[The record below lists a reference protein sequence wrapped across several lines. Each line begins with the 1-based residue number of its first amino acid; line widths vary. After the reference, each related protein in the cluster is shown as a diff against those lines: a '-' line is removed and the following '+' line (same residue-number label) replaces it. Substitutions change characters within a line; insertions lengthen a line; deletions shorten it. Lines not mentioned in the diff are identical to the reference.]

1 MRRPKTGQVRIPSPF
16 DATASKTE
24 RTAVAILMHWM
35 RQIIER
41 ENLDLGLP
49 DVDTSGADRKSPDT
63 VIYESRRS
71 QNVLCVIEAKPP
83 YYDVLDYEQLKKPAW
98 DKANNRRARYFATTN
113 FQELIWFNT
122 EKANALRPAEEQ
134 VVDKYHLSELEDLNL
149 IEETRYKESIIK
161 QLERFLTKLYAVHLG
176 KEPEP
181 KQAIDEFLIYRL
193 HDKIRRLARYYASII
208 EDQCH
213 KDKTFSAKL
222 SKWFNDQGWSF
233 GWSPQDFDKA
243 ARQTAYLLVNKI
255 LFYDLLQAKR
265 PEKLDP
271 LQIPQ
276 GLTKGAQL
284 QKILQSFFDEVLDI
298 DYETIYTTD
307 FIDTIA
313 FPDQKEVVAE
323 VKELISILQ
332 EYDFS
337 KLGYD
342 IIGGIFQK
350 LIPQDERHNLGQY
363 FTNPDVVDLILC
375 FCEVKPESKVFDPAC
390 GAGTFLVRAYQHKK
404 LMNQY
409 LKHEDILET
418 LWGNDIAKF
427 PAHLST
433 INLAINDLSVDHNYP
448 NIMQEDFFDLL
459 TTTQGFDMP
468 EKWRRVRAKTLRGK
482 EREIEYPR
490 WFDCVVGNPPYTRQ
504 EEIAEIAPEDR
515 QYKGKLIDK
524 ALQDI
529 NGRKLADIPRRAG
542 IYAYFFV
549 HGAKF
554 LRNGGR
560 FGFVVSES
568 WLDVDYGKGLQEFFL
583 KQYKIVAIIGSKVE
597 RWFEDADI
605 NTCIVIL
612 EKCSGDDHRRE
623 RDDNLVRFVYLKKP
637 LRYFIPPA
645 QDIWEK
651 QVARISAIKDK
662 FMKTILAHSDLYE
675 GDDFRIFPK
684 RQKEFWEEGYD
695 AEEHK
700 YTGAK
705 WGKYLRAPDIF
716 FKILEKGKGKLV
728 PLKQI
733 AGVRRGFTT
742 GADPWFYVKDI
753 TDTATE
759 DELTRMAKQSNYRGK
774 ISDLRLIQ
782 SGDGSKWLVE
792 RAFVHTVAR
801 NPDDFRNIL
810 IETEK
815 VDNFV
820 VSVNEAIASTKKRLV
835 NKYILHGQRNPYN
848 MGKGRREIPS
858 NTRTCSSR
866 TNWYQLPD
874 IAPTRLLWEK
884 AFDRYHRH
892 FLADKPILAN
902 QRFYPIYPHNP
913 EDTDLI
919 AASLNS
925 PITSLYLEFQRTIMG
940 LGAVEAT
947 VEEAKQALV
956 VDPEVIDST
965 SKERV
970 TRAMSQLAGRP
981 VLSLFSELGAS
992 SPDEVSLDKVKPD
1005 RRELDSLIMGDILG
1019 LTDEEQLEVYRAV
1032 IDLVKSRL
1040 EKAKSFGKRKKTK
1053 EGIDIDLLVKL
1064 VMEKVGGE
1072 TLGRFYQERVLSQ
1085 KALYTKT
1092 LPRMTGDISIK
1103 QSLMGWRLYSGKQ
1116 SIDCASEVE
1125 ARYLKVWLEA
1135 GIDQVKVP
1143 QNKSYLQTVV
1153 PQLESLKQKIDEVM
1167 EPYLNSI
1174 VNIKTRD
1181 RILHQLWV
1189 QITKGVRA
1197 D

>member
-1 MRRPKTGQVRIPSPF
+1 MRKPKAGQVRIPSPF
-16 DATASKTE
+16 ETTTTKTE
-24 RTAVAILMHWM
+24 RSAVAVLMHWM

-41 ENLDLGLP
+41 ENVDLGLP

-149 IEETRYKESIIK
+149 IEEPRYRDSIVRE
-161 QLERFLTKLYAVHLG
+161 LERFLTKLYAVHTDR
-176 KEPEP
+176 EPEP
-181 KQAIDEFLIYRL
+181 KQAIDEWLIYLL
-193 HDKIRRLARYYASII
+193 HDKVKRLSRYYAPLI

-213 KDKTFSAKL
+213 KDKTFSTKL
-222 SKWFNDQGWSF
+222 GKWFNDQGWSF
-233 GWSPQDFDKA
+233 GWSRQDFDKA

-276 GLTKGAQL
+276 SLTKGAQL
-284 QKILQSFFDEVLDI
+284 QKILQSFFDEIIINI

-313 FPDQKEVVAE
+313 FPDEKEVVAE
-323 VKELISILQ
+323 VKELVSILQ

-337 KLGYD
+337 KLGYE

-350 LIPQDERHNLGQY
+350 LIPQEERHNLGQY

-375 FCEVKPESKVFDPAC
+375 FCLRQEGDKVFDPAC

-459 TTTQGFDMP
+459 TTAQGFDMP

-504 EEIAEIAPEDR
+504 EEIALIEPQDR
-515 QYKGKLIDK
+515 EYKGKLIDK

-554 LRNGGR
+554 LRNDGR

-583 KQYKIVAIIGSKVE
+583 KNYKIIAIIGSKLE

-612 EKCSGDDHRRE
+612 EKCSGDDKRHK

-651 QVARISAIKDK
+651 QVTRINAIKDK
-662 FMKTILAHSDLYE
+662 FIKTILAHNDLYD

-684 RQKEFWEEGYD
+684 RQKELWEEGYD
-695 AEEHK
+695 TEEQK

-728 PLKQI
+728 PLKQL
-733 AGVRRGFTT
+733 AEVKRGFTT
-742 GADPWFYVKDI
+742 GANEFSYLTEEEIKRRGIEKEFWMRKDKKGRWVPNYVIKSPRECKSIVVKPEDLKYRVLMIHKDKKQLKGTNVLKYIEEGERKGYHRRPTCASRERWYDLGSQPSPDGIWFKAFNDRVVSPQNKHSFFSSDRFYAIYTKDK
-753 TDTATE
+753 A
-759 DELTRMAKQSNYRGK
+759 
-774 ISDLRLIQ
+774 ISDSLFLYLNSTLPFLIVELNGRVNLGEGALDNMTYEAAAMPVLDVRKYAV
-782 SGDGSKWLVE
+782 SSDG
-792 RAFVHTVAR
+792 
-801 NPDDFRNIL
+801 I
-810 IETEK
+810 
-815 VDNFV
+815 
-820 VSVNEAIASTKKRLV
+820 
-835 NKYILHGQRNPYN
+835 G
-848 MGKGRREIPS
+848 REI
-858 NTRTCSSR
+858 
-866 TNWYQLPD
+866 
-874 IAPTRLLWEK
+874 
-884 AFDRYHRH
+884 
-892 FLADKPILAN
+892 
-902 QRFYPIYPHNP
+902 
-913 EDTDLI
+913 
-919 AASLNS
+919 
-925 PITSLYLEFQRTIMG
+925 
-940 LGAVEAT
+940 VT
-947 VEEAKQALV
+947 V
-956 VDPEVIDST
+956 
-965 SKERV
+965 
-970 TRAMSQLAGRP
+970 
-981 VLSLFSELGAS
+981 FSELSAD
-992 SPDEVSLDKVKPD
+992 SPAEVSLDKVKPD
-1005 RRELDSLIMGDILG
+1005 RRELDKIIMGEILG

-1032 IDLVKSRL
+1032 VDLVKSRL
-1040 EKAKSFGKRKKTK
+1040 EKAKSFGRRKKTK
-1053 EGIDIDLLVKL
+1053 EGIDIDLVVKL
-1064 VMEKVGGE
+1064 VMEKVGDE
-1072 TLGRFYQERVLSQ
+1072 TLGRFYAERVLSQ
-1085 KALYTKT
+1085 PSLETKT
-1092 LPRMTGDISIK
+1092 LPPAGGDISIK

-1116 SIDCASEVE
+1116 SIDCASEPE

-1135 GIDQVKVP
+1135 DLDEVKVP
-1143 QNKSYLQTVV
+1143 QNEGYLEAIV
-1153 PQLESLKQKIDEVM
+1153 PELESLKQKIDEIIA
-1167 EPYLNSI
+1167 PYLDSI
-1174 VNIKTRD
+1174 VNVKTKD
-1181 RILHQLWV
+1181 RILRQLWLE
-1189 QITKGVRA
+1189 IIRGA
-1197 D
+1197 AGE

>member
-1 MRRPKTGQVRIPSPF
+1 MRKPRAGQVRIPSPF
-16 DATASKTE
+16 ETTTTKTE
-24 RTAVAILMHWM
+24 RSAVAVLMHWM

-63 VIYESRRS
+63 IIYESQRS

-83 YYDVLDYEQLKKPAW
+83 YYDVLDHQQLKKPAW
-98 DKANNRRARYFATTN
+98 DKANSRRARYFATTN

-122 EKANALRPAEEQ
+122 EKVNAMRPAGEQ
-134 VVDKYHLSELEDLNL
+134 VVDKYHLSELEDINL
-149 IEETRYKESIIK
+149 IEEPRYRDSIVRELQK
-161 QLERFLTKLYAVHLG
+161 FLTKLYAVHTDR
-176 KEPEP
+176 EPEP
-181 KQAIDEFLIYRL
+181 KQAIDEWLIYLL
-193 HDKIRRLARYYASII
+193 HDKVKRLSRYYAPLI

-213 KDKTFSAKL
+213 KDKAFSTKL
-222 SKWFNDQGWSF
+222 GRWFNDQGWSF
-233 GWSPQDFDKA
+233 AWHPQDFDKA

-313 FPDQKEVVAE
+313 FPDPREVVAE
-323 VKELISILQ
+323 VRELISTLQ

-375 FCEVKPESKVFDPAC
+375 FCLKQESDKVFDPSC

-433 INLAINDLSVDHNYP
+433 INLAINDLSVDRNYP
-448 NIMQEDFFDLL
+448 NIMQEDFFDFL
-459 TTTQGFDMP
+459 TTEKGFELP
-468 EKWRRVRAKTLRGK
+468 PRWRKARARTLAGD
-482 EREIEYPR
+482 REIEYPR
-490 WFDCVVGNPPYTRQ
+490 WFNCIVGNPPYTRQ
-504 EEIAEIAPEDR
+504 EEMAEIAPEDR
-515 QYKGKLIDK
+515 RYKETTIDK
-524 ALQDI
+524 ALQDT
-529 NGRKLADIPRRAG
+529 NGRILADIARRAG
-542 IYAYFFV
+542 IYVYFFV
-549 HGAKF
+549 HGTKF
-554 LRNGGR
+554 LKNGGR

-583 KQYKIVAIIGSKVE
+583 KNYKIVAIIGSKVE

-612 EKCSGDDHRRE
+612 EKCSGDDHHKE
-623 RDDNLVRFVYLKKP
+623 RDENLVRFVYLKKP

-651 QVARISAIKDK
+651 QVARISAIEGK
-662 FMKTILAHSDLYE
+662 FKKTILAHTDLYE
-675 GDDFRIFPK
+675 ADDFRIFPK
-684 RQKEFWEEGYD
+684 SQKELWEEGYD
-695 AEEHK
+695 AEERK

-705 WGKYLRAPDIF
+705 WGRYLRAPDIF

-733 AGVRRGFTT
+733 AEAKFGIKT
-742 GADPWFYVKDI
+742 GADPWFYVRDM
-753 TDTATE
+753 TNTANQGEISTIA
-759 DELTRMAKQSNYRGK
+759 TQASYKGK
-774 ISDLRLIQ
+774 ISNLRLIQ

-792 RAFVHTVAR
+792 RTFVHPIAK

-810 IETEK
+810 IELDK

-820 VSVNEAIASTKKRLV
+820 VYIHEPPASIKKKLAY
-835 NKYILHGQRNPYN
+835 KYIAHGERHSYN

-858 NTRTCSSR
+858 NTKTCLSR

-884 AFDRYHRH
+884 ASDRYHRH

-902 QRFYPIYPHNP
+902 QRFYPIYPHNRDDI
-913 EDTDLI
+913 EVI

-947 VEEAKQALV
+947 VDEAKESLVLNPDV
-956 VDPEVIDST
+956 VDSPV
-965 SKERV
+965 KERV
-970 TRAMSQLAGRP
+970 KKALSQLAGRP
-981 VLSLFSELGAS
+981 VESLFSELGAN

-1005 RRELDSLIMGDILG
+1005 RRELDKIIMGEILG

-1032 IDLVKSRL
+1032 IDLVKSRI
-1040 EKAKSFGKRKKTK
+1040 EKAKSFGKRKKSK
-1053 EGIDIDLLVKL
+1053 EGIDIDLVTKL
-1064 VMEKVGGE
+1064 VMEKVGDE
-1072 TLGRFYQERVLSQ
+1072 TLGRFYAEKVLTQ
-1085 KALYTKT
+1085 APLETKT
-1092 LPRMTGDISIK
+1092 LPPTGDDISIK
-1103 QSLMGWRLYSGKQ
+1103 QSLMGWRLYSDKH
-1116 SIDCASEVE
+1116 SIDCASELE
-1125 ARYLKVWLEA
+1125 ARYLKVWLET
-1135 GIDQVKVP
+1135 GLDSTKTPGNEDYLKVI
-1143 QNKSYLQTVV
+1143 V
-1153 PQLESLKQKIDEVM
+1153 PQLESLKRKIDQIIA
-1167 EPYLNSI
+1167 PYVDSI
-1174 VNIKTRD
+1174 VNVKTKD
-1181 RILHQLWV
+1181 RILRQLWME
-1189 QITKGVRA
+1189 ITTGVRGE
-1197 D
+1197 

>member
-1 MRRPKTGQVRIPSPF
+1 MRKSKTEQMRIPSPF
-16 DATASKTE
+16 ETTTTKTE
-24 RTAVAILMHWM
+24 RSAVAILMHWM
-35 RQIIER
+35 RQIIEKG
-41 ENLDLGLP
+41 NLDLGLP

-63 VIYESRRS
+63 IIYESRRS
-71 QNVLCVIEAKPP
+71 RNVLCLIEAKPP
-83 YYDVLDYEQLKKPAW
+83 YYDVFDQEKLKQPAW
-98 DKANNRRARYFATTN
+98 EKANNRRAKYFATTN

-122 EKANALRPAEEQ
+122 EKVNAQRPPEEQ
-134 VVDKYHLSELEDLNL
+134 LVEKYHLSELEDLNL

-161 QLERFLTKLYAVHLG
+161 QLERFLTKLYAVHTG

-193 HDKIRRLARYYASII
+193 HDKIRRLSRYYTTII

-213 KDKTFSAKL
+213 KDKAFSSKL

-233 GWSPQDFDKA
+233 AWQPQDFDKA

-271 LQIPQ
+271 LQMPQ

-284 QKILQSFFDEVLDI
+284 QKILQSFFDEVLKI

-313 FPDQKEVVAE
+313 FPNQKEVVME
-323 VKELISILQ
+323 VIELVSIFQ

-337 KLGYD
+337 KLGYE

-350 LIPQDERHNLGQY
+350 LIAQDERHNLGQY

-375 FCEVKPESKVFDPAC
+375 FCLKNESDKVFDPSC

-433 INLAINDLSVDHNYP
+433 INLAINDLSVDRNYP

-459 TTTQGFDMP
+459 TTDQGFDMP
-468 EKWRRVRAKTLRGK
+468 QKWRRVRAKTLGVK
-482 EREIEYPR
+482 KREIEYPR
-490 WFDCVVGNPPYTRQ
+490 WFDCIVGNPPYTRQ

-529 NGRKLADIPRRAG
+529 NGRQIADIPRRAG

-554 LRNGGR
+554 LKNGGR
-560 FGFVVSES
+560 FGFVASES

-583 KQYKIVAIIGSKVE
+583 KHYKIIAIIGSKVE

-605 NTCIVIL
+605 NTCIIIL
-612 EKCSGDDHRRE
+612 EKCSGDDRRRE

-651 QVARISAIKDK
+651 QVARLSAIKDK
-662 FMKTILAHSDLYE
+662 FMKTILVHSDLYE

-684 RQKEFWEEGYD
+684 RQKELWEEGYD
-695 AEEHK
+695 AEERK

-716 FKILEKGKGKLV
+716 FKILEKCKGKMV

-733 AGVRRGFTT
+733 AEVKFGIKTGANEFFYLTEEEIKRRGIEQEFWMHKEKGRWVPNYVIKSPRECKSIIVKPQDLKYRLLMIHKNKKDLKGTNVLKYIEEGERKGYHT
-742 GADPWFYVKDI
+742 RPTCASREKWYDLGSQPPPDGIWFKAFNDRVVAPQNKHQFFSSDRFYAIYTKDK
-753 TDTATE
+753 A
-759 DELTRMAKQSNYRGK
+759 
-774 ISDLRLIQ
+774 ISDSLFLYLNSSLPFLIVELNGRVNLGEGALDNMTYEAATMLVLDARKYAIR
-782 SGDGSKWLVE
+782 SDG
-792 RAFVHTVAR
+792 
-801 NPDDFRNIL
+801 I
-810 IETEK
+810 
-815 VDNFV
+815 
-820 VSVNEAIASTKKRLV
+820 
-835 NKYILHGQRNPYN
+835 G
-848 MGKGRREIPS
+848 REI
-858 NTRTCSSR
+858 
-866 TNWYQLPD
+866 
-874 IAPTRLLWEK
+874 
-884 AFDRYHRH
+884 
-892 FLADKPILAN
+892 
-902 QRFYPIYPHNP
+902 
-913 EDTDLI
+913 
-919 AASLNS
+919 
-925 PITSLYLEFQRTIMG
+925 
-940 LGAVEAT
+940 VT
-947 VEEAKQALV
+947 V
-956 VDPEVIDST
+956 
-965 SKERV
+965 
-970 TRAMSQLAGRP
+970 
-981 VLSLFSELGAS
+981 FSEFGAS
-992 SPDEVSLDKVKPD
+992 SPSEVSLDEVKPD
-1005 RRELDSLIMGDILG
+1005 RRELDKIIMGDILG
-1019 LTDEEQLEVYRAV
+1019 LTDEEQLDVYRAV

-1064 VMEKVGGE
+1064 VMEKVGEE
-1072 TLGRFYQERVLSQ
+1072 TLGRFYTQRVLSQ
-1085 KALYTKT
+1085 PTLYAKS
-1092 LPRMTGDISIK
+1092 LPEVAGNVSIK

-1116 SIDCASEVE
+1116 SIDCASELE

-1143 QNKSYLQTVV
+1143 QNEGYLKAIV
-1153 PQLESLKQKIDEVM
+1153 PQLESLKQRIDNAID
-1167 EPYLNSI
+1167 PYLNSI
-1174 VNIKTRD
+1174 VSIKD
-1181 RILHQLWV
+1181 KKRISHRLWREM
-1189 QITKGVRA
+1189 TKGISG
-1197 D
+1197 

>member
-1 MRRPKTGQVRIPSPF
+1 MRRTKPGQVRIPSPF
-16 DATASKTE
+16 DTTASKTE
-24 RTAVAILMHWM
+24 RSAVAVLVHWM

-41 ENLDLGLP
+41 ENIDLGLP

-134 VVDKYHLSELEDLNL
+134 VVDKYHFSELEDLNL
-149 IEETRYKESIIK
+149 IEEARYRNSIITE
-161 QLERFLTKLYAVHLG
+161 LERFLTKLYAVHAD

-193 HDKIRRLARYYASII
+193 HDKVRRLARYYAPLV

-213 KDKTFSAKL
+213 KDKDFSTKL

-233 GWSPQDFDKA
+233 AWQPQDFDKA
-243 ARQTAYLLVNKI
+243 ARQTAYLLVNKV

-265 PEKLDP
+265 PEKLAP
-271 LQIPQ
+271 LETPQ
-276 GLTKGAQL
+276 GLIKGAQL
-284 QKILQSFFDEVLDI
+284 QKILQSFFDEIIINI
-298 DYETIYTTD
+298 DYETIYATD

-313 FPDQKEVVAE
+313 FPDQKEVVGE
-323 VKELISILQ
+323 VKELVSILQ

-337 KLGYD
+337 KLGYE

-459 TTTQGFDMP
+459 TTAQGFDMP

-490 WFDCVVGNPPYTRQ
+490 YFDCIVGNPPYTRQ
-504 EEIAEIAPEDR
+504 EEMAEIAPEDR
-515 QYKGKLIDK
+515 RYKETSIAK
-524 ALQDI
+524 ALRDV
-529 NGRKLADIPRRAG
+529 NGQKLADISRRAG
-542 IYAYFFV
+542 IYVYFFV

-583 KQYKIVAIIGSKVE
+583 KNYKIIAIIGSKVE

-612 EKCSGDDHRRE
+612 EKCSGDDKRRE

-651 QVARISAIKDK
+651 QVARIRAIKDK
-662 FMKTILAHSDLYE
+662 FMKTILAHTDLYE
-675 GDDFRIFPK
+675 GEDFRIFPE
-684 RQKEFWEEGYD
+684 RQKKLWEEGYD
-695 AEEHK
+695 TAEQR
-700 YTGAK
+700 YTGSK

-716 FKILEKGKGKLV
+716 FRILDKGKGKLV

-733 AGVRRGFTT
+733 AEVKFGIKT
-742 GADPWFYVKDI
+742 GANEFFYL
-753 TDTATE
+753 TE
-759 DELTRMAKQSNYRGK
+759 DEIKRRGIEQEFWMHRDEKGNWVPNYVVKSPRECKSIIVKPQDLKYRVLMIHKDREDLKSTKVLRYIRDGERKGYHTRPTCASRERWYDLGVREPAPINVNY
-774 ISDLRLIQ
+774 LIN
-782 SGDGSKWLVE
+782 D
-792 RAFVHTVAR
+792 VAR
-801 NPDDFRNIL
+801 GLVGKFWASDDFQEIH
-810 IETEK
+810 
-815 VDNFV
+815 
-820 VSVNEAIASTKKRLV
+820 TKE
-835 NKYILHGQRNPYN
+835 N
-848 MGKGRREIPS
+848 
-858 NTRTCSSR
+858 
-866 TNWYQLPD
+866 
-874 IAPTRLLWEK
+874 IAPFLNSTIFWLMQNLSGRTSFGGGLLKVQTYEFELLHVLGASELSAEALK
-884 AFDRYHRH
+884 AFQP
-892 FLADKPILAN
+892 LC
-902 QRFYPIYPHNP
+902 
-913 EDTDLI
+913 
-919 AASLNS
+919 
-925 PITSLYLEFQRTIMG
+925 
-940 LGAVEAT
+940 
-947 VEEAKQALV
+947 
-956 VDPEVIDST
+956 
-965 SKERV
+965 
-970 TRAMSQLAGRP
+970 GRP
-981 VLSLFSELGAS
+981 VESLFSELGAS
-992 SPDEVSLDKVKPD
+992 SPSEVSLDKVKPD
-1005 RRELDSLIMGDILG
+1005 RRELDKIIMGDILG
-1019 LTDEEQLEVYRAV
+1019 LTEEEQLEVYRAV

-1064 VMEKVGGE
+1064 VMEKVGTE
-1072 TLGRFYQERVLSQ
+1072 TLGKFYREKVLNQ
-1085 KALYTKT
+1085 KALYTKN
-1092 LPRMTGDISIK
+1092 LPKATGDVNIK
-1103 QSLMGWRLYSGKQ
+1103 QSLLGWRLYSGRQ
-1116 SIDCASEVE
+1116 SIDCSSELE

-1135 GIDQVKVP
+1135 GLDSVKTPKDEAYLKVIVP
-1143 QNKSYLQTVV
+1143 E
-1153 PQLESLKQKIDEVM
+1153 LESLKQKIDEIIA
-1167 EPYLNSI
+1167 PYLNSI
-1174 VNIKTRD
+1174 VNVKTKD

-1189 QITKGVRA
+1189 QITKGIRS